1 MKFQIIDNTVGFF
14 KDDTLYLKYIHYDD
28 YGYCTSYRA
37 YVKSTSN
44 YYTLTDLGMIK
55 IGCMSL
61 NEKVEPGTSQN
72 GFNSYS
78 IKTLLHGSFS
88 QLGDEFFSL
97 GQSVEFYQS
106 INKCFGESS
115 IELYSKIRDLAY
127 DFNRFKE
134 LYKQRESCLYNSLM
148 RDLHYANIEQF
159 HRVTMGDAPLTRYSF
174 GFNYSDNNISFNVDP
189 DSLPPSNIHVLI
201 GRNGVGKTWLL
212 YHMVCRILEAMDIE
226 IHKSASAKYKLNDD
240 FILNNSRIRFAGVIG
255 MSFSVF
261 DDGLSSIKSNF
272 PTLDLQEKLR
282 MEGEFSK
289 IYKYI
294 GLVYSQD
301 DTTENESNKIR
312 NVTIKSIDMLADEF
326 LEILIKISSD
336 HYKKGLYLEMC
347 KYLELDTMFNDNGF
361 IKILEDYFNDNNQK
375 EQVIKFFKLLSSGHM
390 IIVLSL
396 TALCDSIFEKTIVF
410 IDEPETHLHP
420 PLLSTYI
427 RTLSFLLRKRNAVA
441 IIATHSP
448 IILQEVPKNCVTKV
462 GRIKGDM
469 SFVRPQIETFASGT
483 DQLTR
488 EIFGYELIKTGF
500 YKLLEDNL
508 KNTFEETITEFNEQ
522 VGFLG
527 QIMIQGLLNNKGD
540 DNNEES

>member
-1 MKFQIIDNTVGFF
+1 MNFQKF
-14 KDDTLYLKYIHYDD
+14 
-28 YGYCTSYRA
+28 
-37 YVKSTSN
+37 
-44 YYTLTDLGMIK
+44 
-55 IGCMSL
+55 
-61 NEKVEPGTSQN
+61 
-72 GFNSYS
+72 
-78 IKTLLHGSFS
+78 IKT
-88 QLGDEFFSL
+88 
-97 GQSVEFYQS
+97 
-106 INKCFGESS
+106 
-115 IELYSKIRDLAY
+115 
-127 DFNRFKE
+127 
-134 LYKQRESCLYNSLM
+134 
-148 RDLHYANIEQF
+148 
-159 HRVTMGDAPLTRYSF
+159 
-174 GFNYSDNNISFNVDP
+174 
-189 DSLPPSNIHVLI
+189 
-201 GRNGVGKTWLL
+201 
-212 YHMVCRILEAMDIE
+212 
-226 IHKSASAKYKLNDD
+226 
-240 FILNNSRIRFAGVIG
+240 
-255 MSFSVF
+255 
-261 DDGLSSIKSNF
+261 
-272 PTLDLQEKLR
+272 
-282 MEGEFSK
+282 
-289 IYKYI
+289 
-294 GLVYSQD
+294 YSQD

-375 EQVIKFFKLLSSGHM
+375 EQVVKFFKLLSSGHM